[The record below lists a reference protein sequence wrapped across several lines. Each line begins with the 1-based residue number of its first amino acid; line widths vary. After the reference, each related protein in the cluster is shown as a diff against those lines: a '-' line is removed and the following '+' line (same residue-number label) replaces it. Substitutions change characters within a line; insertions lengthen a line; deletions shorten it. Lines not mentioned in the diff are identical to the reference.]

1 MKNFNFHLN
10 RKLWVTVVMA
20 IALAFPALAQ
30 KITVKGTVLD
40 EYGDPMIG
48 ATIMQKGTSNGTA
61 ADIDGNFELNVE
73 PNATLVV
80 SYVGYDPMDVAV
92 NGKTQLE
99 IVLKENAT
107 LLSETV
113 VIGYGTVK
121 KADAT
126 GSVAIVRPDDVDA
139 GISTSAQDLLVGASP
154 GVVVTTSGGD
164 PSGNAS
170 IRIRGGSSL
179 SASNDPLIV
188 IDGVPQSNQSNAG
201 GTNALTMLNPQ
212 NIESMTI
219 LKDASATAIY
229 GSRASN
235 GVILITTKKG
245 ASGRPQVN
253 FAANFH
259 VNTAR
264 KTLKMMKASE
274 YVDLIGQY
282 GNDRANQMLY
292 ENLVNPELGYE
303 AGTAFNL
310 FDTNWQ
316 KEVLRTAFSHDYS
329 LSVGG
334 TAGWLPYRVNASYT
348 NNQGI
353 IKTSSMERTTVG
365 FNLTPKFLDDHLSI
379 ALNAQGSYVHTGNA
393 AGVMGNAVGL
403 APVYPVYKNYAMA
416 EEGMPQAYNGYFNI
430 LQTTGKPEEN
440 ASENPVQ
447 LLNDQRTV
455 GKTLNSTGNIQIDY
469 SLHWLPELHFN
480 LNLGYQV
487 SKNTSK
493 TIVDQNSIM
502 AWRNNYKDGAGT
514 KYDWYELQ
522 RNTNLSFFIN
532 YKKDFEAIKSN
543 LDVTLGYDW
552 QLFDYH
558 GRSETLLNTL
568 GYNMDPPVEALPF
581 HQAQYLY
588 HVCTRPLV

>member
-1 MKNFNFHLN
+1 M
-10 RKLWVTVVMA
+10 VMV
-20 IALAFPALAQ
+20 LAFPALAQ
-30 KITVKGTVLD
+30 KITVRGTVID
-40 EYGDPMIG
+40 EYGDPLIG

-61 ADIDGNFELNVE
+61 ADIDGNFEINVE

-80 SYVGYDPMDVAV
+80 SYVGYDPMDVQV
-92 NGKTQLE
+92 NGRTQINIE
-99 IVLKENAT
+99 MKENAT
-107 LLSETV
+107 MLNETV
-113 VIGYGTVK
+113 VIGYGSVK
-121 KADAT
+121 KSDAT
-126 GSVAIVRPDDVDA
+126 GSVAVVTPDDVDA

-164 PSGNAS
+164 PTGNAS

-235 GVILITTKKG
+235 GVIIITTKKG
-245 ASGRPQVN
+245 QSGRPQVN

-264 KTLKMMKASE
+264 KTLKMMKTEE
-274 YVDLIGQY
+274 YVGIIEKY
-282 GNDRANQMLY
+282 GNDRAKQFLY
-292 ENLVNPELGYE
+292 ANPLPGQETE
-303 AGTAFNL
+303 AGTAKGL
-310 FDTNWQ
+310 YDTDWQ
-316 KEVLRTAFSHDYS
+316 KEVLRTAFSQDYS

-334 TAGWLPYRVNASYT
+334 TAGFLPYRVNASFT
-348 NNQGI
+348 DNQGI
-353 IKTSSMERTTVG
+353 IKTSSMQRTTVG
-365 FNLTPKFLDDHLSI
+365 FNLSPKFLDDHLSI
-379 ALNAQGSYVHTGNA
+379 LLNAQGSYVRTGNA

-403 APVYPVYKNYAMA
+403 APVYPVMSNYSMSDPS
-416 EEGMPQAYNGYFNI
+416 MPLAYNGYFNI
-430 LQTTGKPEEN
+430 FQTTGMPEEN

-447 LLNDQRTV
+447 LLEDQKSI

-487 SKNTSK
+487 SKNTSES
-493 TIVDQNSIM
+493 IVNQNSIM
-502 AWRNNYKDGAGT
+502 AWRSNYKDGAGT

-532 YKKDFEAIKSN
+532 YKKYFEAAKSD
-543 LDVTLGYDW
+543 LDVTVGYDW
-552 QLFDYH
+552 Q
-558 GRSETLLNTL
+558 
-568 GYNMDPPVEALPF
+568 
-581 HQAQYLY
+581 
-588 HVCTRPLV
+588 